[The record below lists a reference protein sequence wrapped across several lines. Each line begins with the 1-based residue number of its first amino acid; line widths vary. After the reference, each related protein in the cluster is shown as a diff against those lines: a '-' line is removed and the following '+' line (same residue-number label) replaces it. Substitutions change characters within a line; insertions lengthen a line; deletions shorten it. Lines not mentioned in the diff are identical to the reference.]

1 MKTLVGIPG
10 RRAPA
15 DAKTRALAGHILESC
30 TLELNGE
37 DAYIGRTTPFKRS
50 HMAAIAFESKPTL
63 DAKDWQLLE
72 LLQKDA
78 RTGYAELARQVGLSA
93 PAAAER
99 VKRLE
104 DAGVIRGYR
113 AEVDPQR
120 LGYAIEAV
128 IRLRCD
134 GSVCSSIGPALA
146 DIPEILDYRRL
157 AGEDSGSLRVIA
169 MSVSHLEAVLDRIV
183 RFHPSISTTTLVVLQ
198 TSYSNRPL
206 SRAMWLAGSAA
217 AR

>member
-1 MKTLVGIPG
+1 
-10 RRAPA
+10 
-15 DAKTRALAGHILESC
+15 
-30 TLELNGE
+30 
-37 DAYIGRTTPFKRS
+37 
-50 HMAAIAFESKPTL
+50 MAAVTFESNPSL

-78 RTGYAELARQVGLSA
+78 RTGYAELGRQVGLSA
-93 PAAAER
+93 PATAER

-134 GSVCSSIGPALA
+134 GSVCASIGPGLA
-146 DIPEILDYRRL
+146 NIPEIIDYRRL

-183 RFHPSISTTTLVVLQ
+183 SFHPSISTTTLVVLQ
-198 TSYSNRPL
+198 TSYINRPL
-206 SRAMWLAGSAA
+206 SRTMWLNGRAMASAPHA
-217 AR
+217 

>member
-1 MKTLVGIPG
+1 
-10 RRAPA
+10 
-15 DAKTRALAGHILESC
+15 
-30 TLELNGE
+30 
-37 DAYIGRTTPFKRS
+37 
-50 HMAAIAFESKPTL
+50 MAAIAFESKPAL

-72 LLQKDA
+72 LLQIDA
-78 RTGYAELARQVGLSA
+78 RTGYAELGRKVGLSA

-104 DAGVIRGYR
+104 DAGVIRRYR
-113 AEVDPQR
+113 AELDPQR

-134 GSVCSSIGPALA
+134 GSVCGSIGPALA
-146 DIPEILDYRRL
+146 EIPEILDYRRL
-157 AGEDSGSLRVIA
+157 AGEDSGSLRVVA

-198 TSYSNRPL
+198 TPYNNRPL
-206 SRAMWLAGSAA
+206 TREMWLRGSAP
-217 AR
+217 

>member
-1 MKTLVGIPG
+1 
-10 RRAPA
+10 
-15 DAKTRALAGHILESC
+15 
-30 TLELNGE
+30 
-37 DAYIGRTTPFKRS
+37 
-50 HMAAIAFESKPTL
+50 MAAVAFESKHTL
-63 DAKDWQLLE
+63 DAKDWLLIE

-78 RTGYAELARQVGLSA
+78 RTGYAELGRHVGLSA
-93 PAAAER
+93 PATAER

-113 AEVDPQR
+113 ADIDPQK

-134 GSVCSSIGPALA
+134 GSVCSRIGPALA

-169 MSVSHLEAVLDRIV
+169 MSVSHLETVLDRIV
-183 RFHPSISTTTLVVLQ
+183 SFHPSISTTTLVVLQ
-198 TSYSNRPL
+198 TSYTNRAL
-206 SRAMWLAGSAA
+206 SRSMWLRGSAI
-217 AR
+217 

>member
-1 MKTLVGIPG
+1 
-10 RRAPA
+10 
-15 DAKTRALAGHILESC
+15 
-30 TLELNGE
+30 
-37 DAYIGRTTPFKRS
+37 
-50 HMAAIAFESKPTL
+50 MAAVAFESKAEL
-63 DAKDWQLLE
+63 DAKDRQLLE

-78 RTGYAELARQVGLSA
+78 RTGYAELGRHVGLSA
-93 PAAAER
+93 PATAER

-113 AEVDPQR
+113 AEVDPQS

-183 RFHPSISTTTLVVLQ
+183 SFHPSISTTTLVVLQ
-198 TSYSNRPL
+198 TPYTNRGL
-206 SRAMWLAGSAA
+206 SRAMWSNGRAMA
-217 AR
+217 

>member
-1 MKTLVGIPG
+1 
-10 RRAPA
+10 
-15 DAKTRALAGHILESC
+15 
-30 TLELNGE
+30 
-37 DAYIGRTTPFKRS
+37 
-50 HMAAIAFESKPTL
+50 MAAATFESKPAL
-63 DAKDWQLLE
+63 DHRDWQLLE

-78 RTGYAELARQVGLSA
+78 RTGYAELGRQVGLSA

-104 DAGVIRGYR
+104 DAGVIRSYR
-113 AEVDPQR
+113 AQVDPQK

-134 GSVCSSIGPALA
+134 GSACSTLGPALA

-169 MSVSHLEAVLDRIV
+169 MSVRHLEAVLDRIV
-183 RFHPSISTTTLVVLQ
+183 SFHPSISTTTLVVLQ
-198 TSYSNRPL
+198 TSYTNRPL
-206 SRAMWLAGSAA
+206 SRVMWTNGRAMA
-217 AR
+217 

>member
-1 MKTLVGIPG
+1 
-10 RRAPA
+10 
-15 DAKTRALAGHILESC
+15 
-30 TLELNGE
+30 
-37 DAYIGRTTPFKRS
+37 
-50 HMAAIAFESKPTL
+50 MAATAFESKPGL

-78 RTGYAELARQVGLSA
+78 RMGYAELGRHVGLSA

-104 DAGVIRGYR
+104 DAGMIRGYR
-113 AEVDPQR
+113 AEVDLKK
-120 LGYAIEAV
+120 LGYVIEAV

-134 GSVCSSIGPALA
+134 GSICASVGPALA
-146 DIPEILDYRRL
+146 EIPEILDYRRL

-183 RFHPSISTTTLVVLQ
+183 RFHPSISTTPLVVLK
-198 TSYSNRPL
+198 TPYTNRPL
-206 SRAMWLAGSAA
+206 SRARWSNGRAMG
-217 AR
+217 

>member
-1 MKTLVGIPG
+1 
-10 RRAPA
+10 
-15 DAKTRALAGHILESC
+15 
-30 TLELNGE
+30 
-37 DAYIGRTTPFKRS
+37 
-50 HMAAIAFESKPTL
+50 MAAVTFESKPAL

-78 RTGYAELARQVGLSA
+78 RTGFAQLGRQVGLSA
-93 PAAAER
+93 PATAER

-113 AEVDPQR
+113 AEIDPQK

-134 GSVCSSIGPALA
+134 GNICASVGPALA
-146 DIPEILDYRRL
+146 DIPEIIDYRRL

-169 MSVSHLEAVLDRIV
+169 MSVAHLEAVLDRIV

-198 TSYSNRPL
+198 TPYSNRPL
-206 SRAMWLAGSAA
+206 SRTMWLG
-217 AR
+217 ARAL

>member
-1 MKTLVGIPG
+1 MV
-10 RRAPA
+10 
-15 DAKTRALAGHILESC
+15 
-30 TLELNGE
+30 
-37 DAYIGRTTPFKRS
+37 F
-50 HMAAIAFESKPTL
+50 MAATAFESKPGL

-78 RTGYAELARQVGLSA
+78 RTGYAELGRHVGLSA

-104 DAGVIRGYR
+104 DAGVIRSYR
-113 AEVDPQR
+113 AEVDPQK

-134 GSVCSSIGPALA
+134 GSVCASLVPDLA
-146 DIPEILDYRRL
+146 EIPEILDYRRL

-183 RFHPSISTTTLVVLQ
+183 SFHPSISTTTLVVLQ
-198 TSYSNRPL
+198 TPYNNRPL
-206 SRAMWLAGSAA
+206 SRAMWANGRAT
-217 AR
+217 ARP